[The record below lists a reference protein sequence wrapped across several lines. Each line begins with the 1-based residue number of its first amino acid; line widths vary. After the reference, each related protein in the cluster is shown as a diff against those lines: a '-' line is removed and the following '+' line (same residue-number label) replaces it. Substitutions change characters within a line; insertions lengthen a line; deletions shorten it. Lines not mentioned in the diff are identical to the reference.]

1 MDLNIKI
8 EEDDIAWEESSYVA
22 VKQSSKHCISI
33 EANKNGLISLAKQLL
48 SLAYSENPS
57 FYIHHWPE
65 AHGQDYYEY
74 GDLEEGSMEIA
85 IIKSNKKGR

>member
-1 MDLNIKI
+1 MWLD
-8 EEDDIAWEESSYVA
+8 
-22 VKQSSKHCISI
+22 
-33 EANKNGLISLAKQLL
+33 NKNGLISLAKQLL
-48 SLAYSENPS
+48 SLAYSKEKS

-65 AHGQDYYEY
+65 KRGDPYEY